1 MEQKLLTDKR
11 QHRAYRGKPLKGH
24 QKRAKTSRGKVRGKV
39 EHVFAWHKN
48 WRQRFQ
54 IPRIG
59 LVRAGFAIGMNTL
72 IYNMPRLVFSSDAAI
87 Y

>member
-1 MEQKLLTDKR
+1 MEEKILTDKR
-11 QHRAYRGKPLKGH
+11 QHRAY
-24 QKRAKTSRGKVRGKV
+24 RGKVRGKV

-72 IYNMPRLVFSSDAAI
+72 IDHMRRLVFLPDKAI
-87 Y
+87 D